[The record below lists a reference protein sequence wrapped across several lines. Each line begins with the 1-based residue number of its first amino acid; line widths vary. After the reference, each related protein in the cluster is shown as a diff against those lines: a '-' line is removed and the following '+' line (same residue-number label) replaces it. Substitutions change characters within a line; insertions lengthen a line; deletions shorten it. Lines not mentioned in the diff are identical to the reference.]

1 MTKTIIQ
8 TLLFIFLSLS
18 AFSGLVQAETLNVV
32 SPGPGHPMYKIA
44 TIVLSEALGKIG
56 HQAEFHDFP
65 PLRSLFMFERSKADC
80 YLFATEMF
88 LKNYPTAIKVQPPL
102 GYDEMMVFSK
112 SAKIKVNGWN
122 SIRAYS
128 IGYMKGMDVVEQRIQ
143 GMRTDG
149 AENPR
154 QALDKLRGGRT
165 DLVILPRMIGCT
177 LIANYPGI
185 KMLEP
190 PLEKVA
196 LYTYLNAAR
205 ADIAPQLSEVLSAM
219 QRNGRLQEITEPIL
233 HQNLHDCSSGH

>member
-1 MTKTIIQ
+1 MTKAIIQ
-8 TLLFIFLSLS
+8 TVLFIFLSLS
-18 AFSGLVQAETLNVV
+18 ADGSLLQAETLTVV

-44 TIVLSEALGKIG
+44 TLALTEAFEKIG
-56 HQAEFHDFP
+56 YQVEFHDYP

-88 LKNYPTAIKVQPPL
+88 LKSYPTAIKIQPPL

-112 SAKIKVNGWN
+112 SADLRVNGWN

-143 GMRTDG
+143 GMHTDG

-196 LYTYLNAAR
+196 LYTYLNPAR
-205 ADIAPQLSEVLSAM
+205 ADIAPQLSEALSAM
-219 QRNGRLQEITEPIL
+219 QRSDRLQEIAKPIL
-233 HQNLHDCSSGH
+233 HQNLQDCSGD